1 MKKVILKGRIF
12 TWFPTTKNSFD
23 KNISPKNENYYKTK
37 SPLREK
43 VQRRRNGLI
52 KLLCSLDKQPK
63 WFITLIYPQSY
74 SDEQNLSKRISKDIN
89 RLATRLRRK
98 YQNSWFVYAIEW
110 SPKSKIHVHF
120 IGKLGMVKNQLRTNI
135 SEWWA
140 SITGSNQ
147 SNLANVRFLGTP
159 EESQSCMGYMTKKA
173 KEKYIP
179 KLVELMG
186 NKYSYGSV
194 NKNNLPVAQTKV
206 FEMSDKQFQQLRTAC
221 IAELEMSAQLHT
233 TFNQEYHKNRLA
245 YSDSGFHISQNAD
258 SITGVLNRLS
268 KGVI

>member
-12 TWFPTTKNSFD
+12 TWFPTSNNSVN
-23 KNISPKNENYYKTK
+23 KNISPKSENYYKTK

-63 WFITLIYPQSY
+63 WFITLIYSQNCN
-74 SDEQNLSKRISKDIN
+74 EQNISKQISKDIN
-89 RLATRLRRK
+89 LLATRLRRK
-98 YQNSWFVYAIEW
+98 YENSWFVYAIEW
-110 SPKSKIHVHF
+110 SPKSKIHVHL
-120 IGKLGMVKNQLRTNI
+120 IGKLGMAKNQLRTNI

-140 SITGSNQ
+140 NITGCNQ
-147 SNLANVRFLGTP
+147 SNLAEVKFLGTP
-159 EESQSCMGYMTKKA
+159 EESQRCMGYMTKKA

-179 KLVELMG
+179 KLLKLMG
-186 NKYSYGSV
+186 NKYSYGII
-194 NKNNLPVAQTKV
+194 NKNNLPVAETQV
-206 FEMSDKQFQQLRTAC
+206 FEISDKQFQELRDIC
-221 IAELEMSAQLHT
+221 IAELDMSAQQHT

-258 SITGVLNRLS
+258 SIKGLLNRLS

>member
-1 MKKVILKGRIF
+1 MKNVILKGNIISWYSSR
-12 TWFPTTKNSFD
+12 KN
-23 KNISPKNENYYKTK
+23 KTK
-37 SPLREK
+37 SGTSYNTKSNLRRK

-63 WFITLIYPQSY
+63 WFITLIYPQNCN
-74 SDEQNLSKRISKDIN
+74 EQNIGNRISKDIN
-89 RLATRLRRK
+89 LLATRLRRK

-110 SPKSKIHVHF
+110 SPQSKIHVHL
-120 IGKLGMVKNQLRTNI
+120 IGKLGMAKNQLRTNI
-135 SEWWA
+135 SEWWTN
-140 SITGSNQ
+140 ITGSTQ
-147 SNLANVRFLGTP
+147 SNLSDVRFLGTP
-159 EESQSCMGYMTKKA
+159 QESQRCMGYMTKKA

-179 KLVELMG
+179 KLLKIMG
-186 NKYSYGSV
+186 NKYSYGII
-194 NKNNLPVAQTKV
+194 NKNNLPVAETQV
-206 FEMSDKQFQQLRTAC
+206 FEISDKQFQELREVC

-258 SITGVLNRLS
+258 SITGILNRLS